1 MTLEDGKME
10 LDLKILN
17 ALQDQEDDNI
27 QKISITEGTFAKIK
41 AYAKVVTRI
50 AGGGME
56 CYGYLIKEKGSLE
69 DTITDA
75 YLADNQEANSGY
87 CRVTEEGILESA
99 AIINERGYELVGWW
113 HSHGTLPVFHSG
125 TDVRNFENVLH
136 AIAPTTMKKRK
147 EAVFNRNGTTINVDN
162 YKIEGV
168 PEGTELRILK
178 DIERDPYA
186 ISIVVNERGENYR
199 EIISKTFNPA
209 TNEFDLH
216 APRRMPPLEVVQK
229 ENDVTFDLPD
239 MEWEVRQKVRM
250 SGARRG
256 RRRKRHNCPEYVA
269 VIGSFF
275 DNAITYIN
283 DRGKFGVLLANIVRN
298 DQSTNRFNLIRDAEE
313 GNRRVRTLQMQK
325 QKEELCGIVLE
336 QFTGSPYEALE
347 DPSKRY
353 ELENRIVFD
362 MLNGIGRKTT
372 REEQDR
378 IIETAIDRAKTL
390 TECTSVAEEAIKGLN
405 RYFLE
410 IITDY
415 KEERT
420 HNYGTLIGNMIYEL
434 VSGKTLVEAAEI
446 ASAKKQA
453 RITLQEHRVNAFNQI
468 TKDLYRIVQ
477 EEKLGEKDQA
487 LYDFVKEFPEAY
499 KNGSADQV
507 IEKYLIPLRPK
518 IKVQEEGKH
527 QGSFMSYLKLW
538 VPKWLRGGNDD

>member
-27 QKISITEGTFAKIK
+27 QKISITKGTFAKIK

-256 RRRKRHNCPEYVA
+256 RRRKRHNCPEYVS

-336 QFTGSPYEALE
+336 QFTDSPYEALE

-362 MLNGIGRKTT
+362 MLKGIGRKTT

-378 IIETAIDRAKTL
+378 VIETAIDRAKTL

-446 ASAKKQA
+446 ASAKKTGQNN
-453 RITLQEHRVNAFNQI
+453 ITRA
-468 TKDLYRIVQ
+468 
-477 EEKLGEKDQA
+477 
-487 LYDFVKEFPEAY
+487 
-499 KNGSADQV
+499 
-507 IEKYLIPLRPK
+507 
-518 IKVQEEGKH
+518 
-527 QGSFMSYLKLW
+527 
-538 VPKWLRGGNDD
+538 

>member
-27 QKISITEGTFAKIK
+27 QKISITKGTFAKIK

-269 VIGSFF
+269 GL
-275 DNAITYIN
+275 Y
-283 DRGKFGVLLANIVRN
+283 
-298 DQSTNRFNLIRDAEE
+298 
-313 GNRRVRTLQMQK
+313 
-325 QKEELCGIVLE
+325 
-336 QFTGSPYEALE
+336 
-347 DPSKRY
+347 
-353 ELENRIVFD
+353 VF
-362 MLNGIGRKTT
+362 
-372 REEQDR
+372 
-378 IIETAIDRAKTL
+378 
-390 TECTSVAEEAIKGLN
+390 
-405 RYFLE
+405 E
-410 IITDY
+410 IIS
-415 KEERT
+415 
-420 HNYGTLIGNMIYEL
+420 L
-434 VSGKTLVEAAEI
+434 
-446 ASAKKQA
+446 
-453 RITLQEHRVNAFNQI
+453 
-468 TKDLYRIVQ
+468 
-477 EEKLGEKDQA
+477 
-487 LYDFVKEFPEAY
+487 
-499 KNGSADQV
+499 
-507 IEKYLIPLRPK
+507 
-518 IKVQEEGKH
+518 
-527 QGSFMSYLKLW
+527 
-538 VPKWLRGGNDD
+538 